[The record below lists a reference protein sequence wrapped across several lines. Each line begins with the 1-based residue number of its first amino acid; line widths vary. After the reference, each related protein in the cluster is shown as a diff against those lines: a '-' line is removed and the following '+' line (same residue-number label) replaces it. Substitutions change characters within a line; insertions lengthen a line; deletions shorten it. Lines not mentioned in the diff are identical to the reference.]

1 MASGGGYEA
10 VMEKLNQERVP
21 QDDPMLI
28 NMIRKHFI
36 EPPSTLPYNLNK
48 PKKSDF
54 SPGISKIFDINLN
67 QMVSHVLWYLI

>member
-10 VMEKLNQERVP
+10 VMEKLNHERVP

-28 NMIRKHFI
+28 YMIRKHFI
-36 EPPSTLPYNLNK
+36 EPPSTLPYNLSK
-48 PKKSDF
+48 PERQDF
-54 SPGISKIFDINLN
+54 SPGISKIFDINLK